1 MNQAKASGIVRDT
14 ISGSAFIPATQRA
27 DGTWRKARHVK
38 EGYVPPEDI
47 GKFVCSAERAH
58 RQRTQYVVG
67 TTQLRNPNPQSEST
81 FTTYD
86 PSNPSGA
93 PVSEQSKSAKKNAKR
108 KAAKARQMR
117 ETKIAPEDEIV
128 EDISSVVASLNAVKM
143 NSTSETKENSSK
155 AAEALDLSELSN
167 LTPEEKQ
174 KNIKKRNK
182 LLRQIDD
189 LAARHAKG
197 ESLDEDQTKKLA
209 RKQTIIDELAFLNQS

>member
-1 MNQAKASGIVRDT
+1 MINNDQWLL
-14 ISGSAFIPATQRA
+14 SA
-27 DGTWRKARHVK
+27 
-38 EGYVPPEDI
+38 
-47 GKFVCSAERAH
+47 
-58 RQRTQYVVG
+58 
-67 TTQLRNPNPQSEST
+67 
-81 FTTYD
+81 
-86 PSNPSGA
+86 
-93 PVSEQSKSAKKNAKR
+93 
-108 KAAKARQMR
+108 
-117 ETKIAPEDEIV
+117 
-128 EDISSVVASLNAVKM
+128 VVASLNAVKM